1 MTNKKMAEGV
11 AAPTAINTEI
21 ATSSLVGI
29 NDSLSEMHD
38 ARARERAARNI
49 RDYLAWKHINSQA
62 FRLAEAHAVER
73 AMAGGA
79 VSGAETVNWIRAHDI
94 VNDEGKP
101 SRPNNDFAPVLVR
114 DICLH
119 NPVVRPHVEMRTG
132 VYDQLEFMLATGGD
146 AR

>member
-1 MTNKKMAEGV
+1 MTNKKMAPRV
-11 AAPTAINTEI
+11 AARKATKKEAIAPVAVNDDSPDEGLD
-21 ATSSLVGI
+21 ATSI
-29 NDSLSEMHD
+29 M
-38 ARARERAARNI
+38 RAARNI

-73 AMAGGA
+73 AKAGGD
-79 VSGAETVNWIRAHDI
+79 VSGSELVNWIRAHDI

-132 VYDQLEFMLATGGD
+132 VYDRLEFMLATGGD